1 MCALN
6 NSEPQALQAYS
17 FWPGNNCTMD
27 LLPHEQVISIFV
39 SMVHFQFNGALTS
52 DGLTVASLLAAGK
65 PLMVQR
71 MVDRREA
78 ADSHTWTKATIRVSL
93 SERSER

>member
-1 MCALN
+1 MEDATSVASTQRC
-6 NSEPQALQAYS
+6 
-17 FWPGNNCTMD
+17 
-27 LLPHEQVISIFV
+27 VKFV
-39 SMVHFQFNGALTS
+39 VWIARHNGALTS

-78 ADSHTWTKATIRVSL
+78 ADGHTWTKATRHCPN
-93 SERSER
+93 EKRSGNVKPDLRGKKRQA